1 MFSFLGK
8 FFAKFFANIINRW
21 FQDKTNRDLGASRER
36 ERQKDAALE
45 IRDEHAKIDSSVI
58 SAPNAYAAFL
68 RNARKNN
75 RNRESGVS
83 IPNRGSNAVD
93 PESSSSRSR

>member
-8 FFAKFFANIINRW
+8 FFVELFAKVINRW
-21 FQDKTNRDLGASRER
+21 FQDKANRDLGASRER

-45 IRDEHAKIDSSVI
+45 IRNEHAKIDSSVI
-58 SAPNAYAAFL
+58 SAPNAYATFL

-83 IPNRGSNAVD
+83 ISDRGSDAVD
-93 PESSSSRSR
+93 PESSPPRSR